1 VTLDGAARAGAT
13 PQAMVDPAAPAA
25 STTAPASASPSRG
38 RRASVPARRSR
49 LRWAPAILA
58 ALLFGS
64 WELAGRLEWIPVLFF
79 PAPSVILGTI
89 YDMASSG
96 ELPVHIG
103 ATLSRLLLA
112 LVWGG
117 GAGLILGMGMG
128 YWPRLRTV
136 VDPFVAALHPVPKMS
151 LLPLIMLIFGI
162 GWFSKALV
170 VAVSTFFPMTINAM
184 AGVRQIDP
192 NYFDV
197 AKVYGAT
204 RWRVFR
210 RVVVPGSLPLV
221 LAGAR
226 MAMNRAL
233 GATIG
238 LELITAETG
247 LGSMLFFAWQTLRTE
262 ELYATIFVIAAL
274 GWLFRWIT
282 NRIALAL
289 VPWQGDPRGV

>member
-1 VTLDGAARAGAT
+1 LSVPSTLRTSPAD
-13 PQAMVDPAAPAA
+13 VAAPAE
-25 STTAPASASPSRG
+25 PASEVQAAP
-38 RRASVPARRSR
+38 PRRSR
-49 LRWAPAILA
+49 LRWAAPILT
-58 ALLFGS
+58 ALVLAV
-64 WELAGRLEWIPVLFF
+64 WELLGRLEWIPVLFF
-79 PAPSVILGTI
+79 PPPSLILATLGAMTR
-89 YDMASSG
+89 SG
-96 ELPVHIG
+96 ALPLHAG

-117 GAGLILGMGMG
+117 GAGLVLGIGMG
-128 YWPRLRTV
+128 YSARLRTV

-151 LLPLIMLIFGI
+151 LLPLIMLLFGI

-197 AKVYGAT
+197 ARVYGAT
-204 RWRVFR
+204 RWRVFW
-210 RVVVPGSLPLV
+210 RVVLPGSLPSI

-238 LELITAETG
+238 LELITADTG
-247 LGSMLFFAWQTLRTE
+247 LGSMLYFAWQTLRTE
-262 ELYATIFVIAAL
+262 ELYASIFFIAVL
-274 GWLFRWIT
+274 GYLFRSIT
-282 NRIALAL
+282 DAAASRL
-289 VPWQGDPRGV
+289 VPWQGGSAGR